1 MADATGSQKY
11 QKQQAYRSGAVIL
24 TVLMAVVSF
33 GLIGAPPRALA
44 WSRAGLPVEMLSVP
58 SPSMGRDIKVQFQG
72 GGSHALYLLDG
83 LRARDDFN
91 GWDIETPAFEWFHES
106 GLSVVMPVGGMS
118 SFYTDWYQP
127 AAGNG
132 TVQTYKWET
141 FLTSELPQWLSANK
155 SVSPSGNAVVGVSM
169 SGNSAMILAAFHP
182 QQFIYAGSLSAFLNP
197 SADPWPGLIGLA
209 MGDSGGFSPAAMWGP
224 PGDPAWARNDPTL
237 QVGRLVSNGTRL
249 WVYCGSG
256 TPGELGG
263 NDLPATFIEGSALQ
277 SNLNFRD
284 RYVAAGGNNAVFN
297 FPPTGTHT
305 WSYWGAQLQ
314 QMKPDLQRVLIGR

>member
-1 MADATGSQKY
+1 MTDATSSQKY
-11 QKQQAYRSGAVIL
+11 QKQQTYRSGAVIL
-24 TVLMAVVSF
+24 TVLMAVVSL
-33 GLIGAPPRALA
+33 GLIGAPPRAQA
-44 WSRAGLPVEMLSVP
+44 WSRPGLPVEMLSVP

-72 GGSHALYLLDG
+72 GGSHAVYLLDG

-91 GWDIETPAFEWFHES
+91 GWDIETQAFEWFNNS
-106 GLSVVMPVGGMS
+106 GLAVVMPVGGMS
-118 SFYTDWYQP
+118 SFYSDWYQP

-141 FLTSELPQWLSANK
+141 FLTSELPQWLSANRD
-155 SVSPSGNAVVGVSM
+155 VSSTGNAVVGLSM

-263 NDLPATFIEGSALQ
+263 NDLPSTVIEGSALQ

-284 RYVAAGGNNAVFN
+284 RYVAAGGDNAVFN